1 MNAWDTVHRRK
12 ICLILSQPSKCAAV
26 SDTGLTH
33 FVLPF
38 DNQPRILKKKG
49 KSLKCSYCAVAN
61 MPGANFC
68 QGCGRP
74 LSVPFNFDLPPQP
87 NAQPPNAQP
96 PNAQPQSQ
104 QHVCFRCSAPLNA
117 DAKVCEKCGL
127 NVENLINTPAPQL
140 PPGTAAGLAEVTFF
154 SQPAPPDPRLLAL
167 KAYAGWFAAILFA
180 FLASFAAYSW
190 LEASNVIGRLIGDD
204 AGKTQV
210 RTLEPLTV
218 AVPRAIPAPAANRPA
233 LEKTNVQDKAAAQED
248 EPASDAAAT
257 VATAPADVTP
267 TASAMPDNNVP
278 NPGPKPKESSSNKSA
293 VPDNTA
299 APAKSTLP
307 PMPKAE
313 SVALP
318 ADAPAL
324 PSADTALQ
332 TAAPEVAQTQQDAT
346 PDESAAVSTAAV
358 APPAETAEA
367 PRPKPKRHVVVTQ
380 IELNKKQ
387 NGGKAA
393 NGLEDFFRRWKKSIK
408 QGVSSRPCTQ
418 QEKALNQCN

>member
-1 MNAWDTVHRRK
+1 M
-12 ICLILSQPSKCAAV
+12 
-26 SDTGLTH
+26 
-33 FVLPF
+33 
-38 DNQPRILKKKG
+38 
-49 KSLKCSYCAVAN
+49 KCSYCAVAN

-96 PNAQPQSQ
+96 QSQ

-127 NVENLINTPAPQL
+127 NVENLVNTPAPQL

-154 SQPAPPDPRLLAL
+154 SQPAPPDPRLLAF

-180 FLASFAAYSW
+180 CLASFAGYSW
-190 LEASNVIGRLIGDD
+190 LEASNVIGRLIGDN

-210 RTLEPLTV
+210 RTLEPLTA
-218 AVPRAIPAPAANRPA
+218 AVPRAIPAPSASRPA
-233 LEKTNVQDKAAAQED
+233 LEKTNVQVKATAQEGG
-248 EPASDAAAT
+248 PISDAA
-257 VATAPADVTP
+257 VAAVPADVAP
-267 TASAMPDNNVP
+267 TASATPEDNLP
-278 NPGPKPKESSSNKSA
+278 NSEPKPRESRSNRA
-293 VPDNTA
+293 AAPDNTA
-299 APAKSTLP
+299 ALTKSALP

-318 ADAPAL
+318 ADAPVI
-324 PSADTALQ
+324 PSADTAPQ
-332 TAAPEVAQTQQDAT
+332 TATPELDQPQQDGM
-346 PDESAAVSTAAV
+346 PDQPEAISTAAV
-358 APPAETAEA
+358 APQTETAEA